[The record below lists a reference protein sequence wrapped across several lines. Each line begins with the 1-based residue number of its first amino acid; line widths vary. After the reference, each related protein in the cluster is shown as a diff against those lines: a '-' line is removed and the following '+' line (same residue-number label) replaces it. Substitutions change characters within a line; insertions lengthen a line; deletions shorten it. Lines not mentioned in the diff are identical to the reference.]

1 MPLTSGKKQLYYIT
15 LLWLNAIT
23 NREMCYMGMGI
34 ACYVILSRLVGL
46 YQSQFVDYMREME
59 NTALM

>member
-1 MPLTSGKKQLYYIT
+1 MSLISGKKQLYYTT

-23 NREMCYMGMGI
+23 NREMCCMGI

-46 YQSQFVDYMREME
+46 YQPQFVDYMREME